1 MLSQVLVTGKKLV
14 CYVYYFEHNSF
25 PMYRE
30 SLYIHLEEIVY
41 SRNKPLSNQP
51 IFCILSKTYSF
62 MCVLYPP
69 PPSPNNVHCK
79 CCTAEVVE
87 TWESSKG
94 YSFPS

>member
-51 IFCILSKTYSF
+51 IFAFFPKHTLS
-62 MCVLYPP
+62 CVFSIPLPP
-69 PPSPNNVHCK
+69 LQIMYIVNV
-79 CCTAEVVE
+79 ALQRL
-87 TWESSKG
+87 
-94 YSFPS
+94 